1 MRTLALLLML
11 ATLSA
16 CTSISSKPTFQTEFG
31 ALRGYDPV
39 AYFTEERP
47 VKGSSDI
54 TSVHNGATW
63 HFSSKANKDLFDGSP
78 EKYLPEYG
86 GYCAYGMANGFVV
99 SSDPEAFTLVDGK
112 LYMNYSLG
120 VRKTWLKDV
129 PGNIESADKNWA
141 TKSAK

>member
-1 MRTLALLLML
+1 MRTLALISLVAM
-11 ATLSA
+11 LSA
-16 CTSISSKPTFQTEFG
+16 CTSITSKPTFQTDSG

-54 TSVHNGATW
+54 STVLNGATW
-63 HFSSKANKDLFDGSP
+63 HFSSKTNKELFEGNP
-78 EKYLPEYG
+78 GKYSPEYG

-120 VRKTWLKDV
+120 VRDTWQKDI
-129 PGNIESADKNWA
+129 PGNIKSADKNWA
-141 TKSAK
+141 SKSAK

>member
-1 MRTLALLLML
+1 MRTLALISLVAML
-11 ATLSA
+11 AA
-16 CTSISSKPTFQTEFG
+16 CTSITSKPTFQTEFG

-39 AYFTEERP
+39 AYFTDERP

-54 TSVHNGATW
+54 TTVHNGATW
-63 HFSSKANKDLFDGSP
+63 HFSSKTNKELFEGNP
-78 EKYLPEYG
+78 EKYSPQYG

-120 VRKTWLKDV
+120 VRNTWLKDV
-129 PGNIESADKNWA
+129 TANIESADKNWA
-141 TKSAK
+141 SKSAK